1 MSAGVDQINIFVTT
15 TKTYEVVRLFKG
27 LGSFVA
33 WGFVNLSLLVPYY
46 FISVILTSSLVYLNM
61 LYLQNARVI
70 SRYFSL
76 HLPNLRHFHVV
87 KSGSRIP
94 IHFYVKSEIGARC
107 LRMLWESKIA
117 FETESISS

>member
-1 MSAGVDQINIFVTT
+1 MSAGVDQINRFVII
-15 TKTYEVVRLFKG
+15 TKSYQVVRLFKRPG
-27 LGSFVA
+27 KLREM
-33 WGFVNLSLLVPYY
+33 GFRKLALVSTVL
-46 FISVILTSSLVYLNM
+46 FLTSSLVYLNI

-70 SRYFSL
+70 SGYFSL

-87 KSGSRIP
+87 TSGSRIP